1 MARSNSHYAQWARI
15 AREPEANFDY
25 VANALSA
32 LSGKPKVKTSEEL
45 LIILQGI
52 SRGQALLEQSCAW
65 SKPSAGRASKL
76 SELRDQQWRLVMA
89 YAGFE
94 IILKSFYGKDHPGI
108 EEFRRLEVS
117 IEAVENLEPIAAPQL
132 TKSIKEKW
140 IADEKLLKFLSFR
153 NHDLKLFKRWMI
165 DGAAVETL
173 AEQLALAKALRNG
186 TAHAALSA
194 NKCQQLELGETLNR
208 LPHVIHST
216 VDAIYCALLKNN
228 KLIK

>member
-1 MARSNSHYAQWARI
+1 MARSNSHYALWARI

-25 VANALSA
+25 VANVLSA

-76 SELRDQQWRLVMA
+76 SELRGQQWRLVMA

-94 IILKSFYGKDHPGI
+94 IILKSLYGRDHPGI

-165 DGAAVETL
+165 DGAAVETP

-194 NKCQQLELGETLNR
+194 NKCLQLKLGDTLEKFPQSSHR
-208 LPHVIHST
+208 I
-216 VDAIYCALLKNN
+216 
-228 KLIK
+228 

>member
-1 MARSNSHYAQWARI
+1 MTKSDSNYALWARI

-25 VANALSA
+25 VANALSV

-45 LIILQGI
+45 LILLQGI
-52 SRGQALLEQSCAW
+52 SRGQALLKQSCAW

-76 SELRDQQWRLVMA
+76 SELRGQQWRLVMA

-94 IILKSFYGKDHPGI
+94 IILKSLYGKDHPGI
-108 EEFRRLEVS
+108 EEFRKLEAS
-117 IEAVENLEPIAAPQL
+117 IEAVENLKPIAPPRL

-153 NHDLKLFKRWMI
+153 NYDLKLFRRWMV
-165 DGAAVETL
+165 DGSAVETL

-194 NKCQQLELGETLNR
+194 NKCQQLKLSGTLER
-208 LPHVIHST
+208 LPFVIDSA
-216 VDAIYCALLKNN
+216 VDAIFCTLSK
-228 KLIK
+228 

>member
-45 LIILQGI
+45 LIPLQGI

-65 SKPSAGRASKL
+65 SKPSAGSTSKL
-76 SELRDQQWRLVMA
+76 SELRGQQWRLVMA

-94 IILKSFYGKDHPGI
+94 IILKSLYGRNHPDI

-140 IADEKLLKFLSFR
+140 ITDEKLLKFLSFR
-153 NHDLKLFKRWMI
+153 NYDFKAFKRWMV
-165 DGAAVETL
+165 DGSAARTL

-194 NKCQQLELGETLNR
+194 NKCQQLKLSGALER
-208 LPHVIHST
+208 LPFVIHSA
-216 VDAIYCALLKNN
+216 VDAIFCTLLK
-228 KLIK
+228 